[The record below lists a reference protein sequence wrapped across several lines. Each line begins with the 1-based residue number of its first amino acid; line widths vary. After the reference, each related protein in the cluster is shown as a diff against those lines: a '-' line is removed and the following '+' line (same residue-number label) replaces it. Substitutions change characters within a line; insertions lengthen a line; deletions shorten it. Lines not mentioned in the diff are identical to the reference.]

1 MGFFDMFKKKE
12 EDTPKEEP
20 AIVKDNSSEAKEI
33 TVKFGSKT
41 PVPFND
47 PVYRSIFINYI
58 GEAVLSS
65 KNPDI
70 NIKGM
75 EDILSQNI
83 VATVGMTLLK
93 LSFCYKDFA
102 TQNDVLARAV
112 STSLTDYSLKS
123 FKLLSFEPDEM
134 SKGMVDKI
142 DSMKQML

>member
-47 PVYRSIFINYI
+47 PVYSSIFINYI

>member
-1 MGFFDMFKKKE
+1 M
-12 EDTPKEEP
+12 
-20 AIVKDNSSEAKEI
+20 
-33 TVKFGSKT
+33 
-41 PVPFND
+41 
-47 PVYRSIFINYI
+47 
-58 GEAVLSS
+58 LSS

-70 NIKGM
+70 NIEGM

-134 SKGMVDKI
+134 SKGMIDRI
-142 DSMKQML
+142 DSMKQLL

>member
-1 MGFFDMFKKKE
+1 
-12 EDTPKEEP
+12 
-20 AIVKDNSSEAKEI
+20 
-33 TVKFGSKT
+33 
-41 PVPFND
+41 
-47 PVYRSIFINYI
+47 
-58 GEAVLSS
+58 
-65 KNPDI
+65 
-70 NIKGM
+70 
-75 EDILSQNI
+75 
-83 VATVGMTLLK
+83 MTLLK